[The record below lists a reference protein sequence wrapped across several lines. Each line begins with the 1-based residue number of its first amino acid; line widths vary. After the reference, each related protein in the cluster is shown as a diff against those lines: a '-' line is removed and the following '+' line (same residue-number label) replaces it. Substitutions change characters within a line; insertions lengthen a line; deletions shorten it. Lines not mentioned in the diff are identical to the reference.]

1 MKRIILAAAACLIL
15 AVPPA
20 RAQDDGADEIVVTGA
35 RASQRNAVYA
45 QVPIPAVSM
54 TQRADFV
61 LVDLTVSSD
70 SRDPGVRRQE
80 IQRTLEALAQRA
92 RGGAVTLAL
101 QQDDT
106 VRPFSTALAM
116 RLLSGGHRE
125 DTDQVL
131 VMLRTAV
138 MADDTLDTARQ
149 RLQAFAN
156 SVPGSGRALAEISS
170 DVALSLRDIPNYRTP
185 LITAITADANAIAG
199 ALGPGY
205 RAQLTG
211 LENPVAW
218 RKSGDLQLTL
228 FINYRMNMTAA
239 E

>member
-1 MKRIILAAAACLIL
+1 MKRIILAVAACLLL
-15 AVPPA
+15 AAPA
-20 RAQDDGADEIVVTGA
+20 GAQDASDEIVVTGA
-35 RASQRNAVYA
+35 RASQRNAAYA
-45 QVPIPAVSM
+45 QVPIPAISI

-70 SRDPGVRRQE
+70 SRDASVRRQE

-92 RGGAVTLAL
+92 RGGDVTLAL

-138 MADDTLDTARQ
+138 REDDTLDTARQ
-149 RLQAFAN
+149 RLRAFAQ
-156 SVPGSGRALAEISS
+156 SVPGSGRALAEITG

-185 LITAITADANAIAG
+185 LIAAITADANAIAS

-228 FINYRMNMTAA
+228 FINYRMNMSPVG
-239 E
+239 